1 MPRWAASL
9 LGRHGEE
16 AYREVVNVAEAAIPT
31 RVLVVDDEPGITDL
45 VSMALRYE
53 GLSVEAAHT
62 GAEAL
67 RSVAKSRP
75 HLIVLDVMLP
85 DLDGFEVMRRLAG
98 DLPRIPV
105 LFLTARDELEDKI
118 QGFTLG
124 GDDYLTK
131 PFRVEELIVRVRA
144 ILRRAH
150 EIGTDSG
157 VVRYDDLVLDE
168 DQHELTRAGQVIEL
182 TPTEFKLLHYLLLN
196 SDRVVSKF
204 QILDRVWQD
213 DYDGDGNVVEIFISS
228 LRRKL
233 EAHGPRLI
241 HTVRGVGY
249 RLRRPPMPGDGQGF
263 L

>member
-1 MPRWAASL
+1 M
-9 LGRHGEE
+9 
-16 AYREVVNVAEAAIPT
+16 AEPAVRT

-53 GLSVEAAHT
+53 GLSVEAVHT

-67 RSVAKSRP
+67 RSVAKFRP
-75 HLIVLDVMLP
+75 HLVVLDVMLP
-85 DLDGFEVMRRLAG
+85 DLDGFEVMRRLSG

-105 LFLTARDELEDKI
+105 LFLTARDELEHKLRA
-118 QGFTLG
+118 FTLG
-124 GDDYLTK
+124 GDDYVTK

-150 EIGTDSG
+150 EIGEEG
-157 VVRYDDLVLDE
+157 GIVCYEDLVLDE
-168 DQHELTRAGQVIEL
+168 DQHELTRSGQVIEL

-196 SDRVVSKF
+196 SDRVVSKS

-213 DYDGDGNVVEIFISS
+213 DYDGRGNVVEIFISS

-249 RLRRPPMPGDGQGF
+249 RLRRPPAQGDGRVS